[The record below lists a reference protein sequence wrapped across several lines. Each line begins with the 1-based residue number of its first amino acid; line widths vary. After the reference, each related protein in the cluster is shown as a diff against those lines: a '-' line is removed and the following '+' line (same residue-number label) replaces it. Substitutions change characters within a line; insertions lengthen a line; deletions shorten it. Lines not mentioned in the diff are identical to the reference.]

1 MENFSLIIAGALGS
15 AITLLLTALLD
26 LLKAKYMV
34 KLEMT
39 KLLFLRKTDA
49 VEKAISWLQE
59 SIDCY
64 RMMQTACNDIDDKYN
79 QFVVEK
85 MINSSAQARKL
96 YNEAEFRL
104 NPIYLYY
111 NFDDVEK
118 KFNLKDS
125 YAMINHCIKAIDEQN
140 KLAISINEQGIEK
153 KEEVNLKTISL
164 YKDLSKVLE
173 YHIGASAEMIVRLRK
188 DYRKYNN

>member
-1 MENFSLIIAGALGS
+1 MIIAGALGS

-26 LLKAKYMV
+26 LLKARYMV
-34 KLEMT
+34 QLEME
-39 KLLFLRKTDA
+39 KLLFQRKTDA
-49 VEKAISWLQE
+49 VEKAISWSQE

-64 RMMQTACNDIDDKYN
+64 RMMQTACNDIHDKYN

-85 MINSSAQARKL
+85 MVNSSAQARKL

-104 NPIYLYY
+104 NPIYLFY

-173 YHIGASAEMIVRLRK
+173 YHIGASAEMRVRLRK